1 MSGLQT
7 AIDVQTVSKR
17 FRLYK
22 EKYTS
27 LKERILHAGRVPFED
42 FWALKDVEFDVQ
54 TGETLGILGRNG
66 SGKSTLLKCIAGIL
80 QPTSGQIVVRG
91 HLAAM
96 LELGAGFQPE
106 LSGRDNVFLNASL
119 LGLPRREIERRFDDI
134 VAFAELEEFIDNQVR
149 FYSSGMY
156 VRLGFAVAVN
166 VEPDVLLIDEVLA
179 VGDERFQQ
187 KCMDRV
193 HQFQREGRTILVVS
207 HSADTMRQICDRVVV
222 MEAGKVVTVAP
233 PGEAIRAF
241 RDCLLAGEVPVASLP
256 SDETDSIASGE
267 VIQSER
273 RVVITETSA
282 RHSGPPGRAYLVP
295 GDSLR
300 LEVQFQVNEPLT
312 NVAFGCEVFSSN
324 GYLIF
329 ACDSAMSEIRQIHD
343 LEPGVYR
350 VEFDFDHLPLLDGA
364 YLVNARIQDAGGGV
378 LHARL
383 DPAATF
389 EIVNPGQATG
399 MVALPL
405 RIELASVSASGSAT
419 AVAG

>member
-1 MSGLQT
+1 MQT

-27 LKERILHAGRVPFED
+27 LKERVLHAGRVPFED
-42 FWALKDVEFDVQ
+42 FWALKDVEFEVQ
-54 TGETLGILGRNG
+54 TGETVGILGRNG
-66 SGKSTLLKCIAGIL
+66 SGKSTLLKCVAGIL

-91 HLAAM
+91 HVAAM

-187 KCMDRV
+187 KCMERV
-193 HQFQREGRTILVVS
+193 HQFQREGRTIVVVS
-207 HSADTMRQICDRVVV
+207 HSADVMRQICDRVVV
-222 MEAGKVVTVAP
+222 IEDGKVVTVAP

-241 RDCLLAGEVPVASLP
+241 RDCLLAGEVPVALP
-256 SDETDSIASGE
+256 PEEQDAAGTTE
-267 VIQSER
+267 VIGQPER
-273 RVVITETSA
+273 RVVITDAAA
-282 RHSGPPGRAYLVP
+282 RHSGPPGRSFLVP

-300 LEVQFQVNEPLT
+300 LEIRFQVNEPLM
-312 NVAFGCEVFSSN
+312 NVAFGCEVFAAN
-324 GYLIF
+324 GGLIF
-329 ACDSAMSEIRQIHD
+329 NCDSAMAEIHQIHD
-343 LEPGVYR
+343 LEPGLFR
-350 VEFDFDHLPLLDGA
+350 VEFDFDQLPLLDGA
-364 YLVNARIQDAGGGV
+364 YTVNARIQDAGGGV
-378 LHARL
+378 VHARL
-383 DPAATF
+383 EPAATF

-399 MVALPL
+399 AVALPL
-405 RIELASVSASGSAT
+405 RIELSAVS